1 MDTCI
6 YMAESLHCPH
16 ETITTLLIGYI
27 PIQNNKFKKIKDL
40 PVKSARQDRNRNENL
55 QRFLGMQVLGK
66 WEDTFTTE
74 SIHLPQVGREI
85 KGLTWFTPH
94 TTRQGMLANAI
105 IHRSWTNSFM
115 GGKKSTIYDTSVILP
130 PKLNKS
136 KIYIY

>member
-1 MDTCI
+1 MSISMLI
-6 YMAESLHCPH
+6 YSKCSVMRARTIRNIFYIAESLCCPH

-74 SIHLPQVGREI
+74 SIHLP
-85 KGLTWFTPH
+85 
-94 TTRQGMLANAI
+94 
-105 IHRSWTNSFM
+105 
-115 GGKKSTIYDTSVILP
+115 
-130 PKLNKS
+130 
-136 KIYIY
+136 